1 MYQEFYRLHAMPF
14 QLTPDSQFF
23 FESREHK
30 RAIAHLLYGLSQQE
44 GFVVITGEI
53 GAGKTM
59 LIEHLWSQLDA
70 QHFLAVRISTTQV
83 SGDDLLRMIANG
95 FGLAATGFDKSA
107 LLRRL
112 HEFFESAR
120 ATGKRCLLV
129 IDEVQNLSIT
139 ALEELRMLSNITVER
154 RAPFQCLLLGQP
166 QFRQVLTDP
175 RLEQVQQR
183 VLAYCHL
190 GPLNNID
197 TREYVLHRL
206 RTAGWVGDPS
216 FEEAALSAIYRHS
229 QGIPRKINILC
240 SRVLLAGYLDDTH
253 DVTELMI
260 DEVAGELRRD
270 LAAGNEGS
278 VKHAAETETM
288 DIDERLRSIEKT
300 VDRHNRAI
308 KRALEITARLIEI
321 RT

>member
-1 MYQEFYRLHAMPF
+1 MYLEFYKLHAMPF

-59 LIEHLWSQLDA
+59 LIEHLWSQLDT
-70 QHFLAVRISTTQV
+70 QNFLGVRISTTQV
-83 SGDDLLRMIANG
+83 SGDDLLRMIADG
-95 FGLAATGFDKSA
+95 FGLAAAGVDKSA
-107 LLRRL
+107 LLRKL
-112 HEFFESAR
+112 QEFFENAR
-120 ATGKRCLLV
+120 TTGKRCLLV
-129 IDEVQNLSIT
+129 IDEIQNLPVM
-139 ALEELRMLSNITVER
+139 ALEELRMLSNMTIER
-154 RAPFQCLLLGQP
+154 QAPFQCLLLGQP

-175 RLEQVQQR
+175 RLEQVHQR
-183 VLAYCHL
+183 VLASCHL
-190 GPLNNID
+190 GPLNNTD

-206 RTAGWVGDPS
+206 RTAGWTGDPS
-216 FEEAALSAIYRHS
+216 FEETAFSAIYRHS

-253 DVTELMI
+253 DVTELMV

-270 LAAGNEGS
+270 LAAGNES
-278 VKHAAETETM
+278 SLKQAPQTM
-288 DIDERLRSIEKT
+288 DVDERLRSIEKT
-300 VDRHNRAI
+300 VERHNRAI
-308 KRALEITARLIEI
+308 RRALEITARLIET

>member
-1 MYQEFYRLHAMPF
+1 MYLQFYNLHTMPF

-70 QHFLAVRISTTQV
+70 QNFLAVRISTTQV
-83 SGDDLLRMIANG
+83 SGDDLLRMIADG
-95 FGLAATGFDKSA
+95 FGVVAAAGVDKST
-107 LLRRL
+107 LLRKL
-112 HEFFESAR
+112 QEFFENVQAI
-120 ATGKRCLLV
+120 GKRCLLV
-129 IDEVQNLSIT
+129 IDEIQNLPIV
-139 ALEELRMLSNITVER
+139 ALEELRMLSNVTIES

-183 VLAYCHL
+183 VLASCHL
-190 GPLNNID
+190 GPLNNTD

-206 RTAGWVGDPS
+206 RTAGWVRDPS
-216 FEEAALSAIYRHS
+216 FEEAAFSAIYRHS
-229 QGIPRKINILC
+229 EGIPRKINILC

-260 DEVAGELRRD
+260 DEVAGELHRD
-270 LAAGNEGS
+270 LAAGSEGP
-278 VKHAAETETM
+278 VKQTTETV
-288 DIDERLRSIEKT
+288 DVDERLRAIEKT

-308 KRALEITARLIEI
+308 KRALEITARLIEA